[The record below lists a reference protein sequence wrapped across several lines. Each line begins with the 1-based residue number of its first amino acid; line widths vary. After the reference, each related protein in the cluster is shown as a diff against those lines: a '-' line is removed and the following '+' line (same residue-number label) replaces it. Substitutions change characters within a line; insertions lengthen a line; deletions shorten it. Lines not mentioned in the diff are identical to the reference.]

1 MNNYLRLEM
10 YFNIEEGTQN
20 YQKIVGGKIKLH
32 PIRISNNIT
41 AEGIAQHALASD
53 NINYSSNSYKP
64 RINDVLYFL
73 PGVSIPRVKIKNLAL
88 SHNIK
93 TTRDIEK
100 ASHIFG
106 HRRTYDKL
114 VKQEYYYTLPVNL
127 FKEYFNLLKKD
138 IETEGTTGIDKK
150 YIEDVDFALEHY
162 DKERILFQ
170 WAERREL
177 VNDSLSFLSTAKVN
191 SVPVALH
198 NDKAKVLHKEIKS
211 ALYSSRVDIL
221 NEDHY
226 DLFDSL
232 SGKTIFY
239 EESLLEHLNG
249 KDAITLEREQFDQ
262 LSAMLQSSDEDNHV
276 LAMEIMAN
284 CDYRSSLVY
293 LLMVFEK
300 HAHVFEA
307 KRRAKYHVNFKS
319 LLNYLNLSTSYM
331 AIIIDDIM
339 QKLIQKNALTEEW
352 IDIIYKEYTEEIRER
367 ESAYFKCHTV
377 TLSEEALKYLNI
389 NYKRQAREDFIPEE
403 REEVIEE
410 EEEVPSI
417 MWLN

>member
-1 MNNYLRLEM
+1 MNNYLKLEM

-32 PIRISNNIT
+32 PIRISNDIT

-150 YIEDVDFALEHY
+150 YIEDVEFALEHY
-162 DKERILFQ
+162 DKERILFM
-170 WAERREL
+170 WPERREL
-177 VNDSLSFLSTAKVN
+177 VNDGLSFLSPAI
-191 SVPVALH
+191 
-198 NDKAKVLHKEIKS
+198 DKAKVLHKEIKS

-221 NEDHY
+221 NEDY
-226 DLFDSL
+226 YELFDSL
-232 SGKTIFY
+232 SGKTVFY

-300 HAHVFEA
+300 YAHVFEA
-307 KRRAKYHVNFKS
+307 KRKAKYHVNFKS
-319 LLNYLNLSTSYM
+319 LLNYLNLGTSYM

-339 QKLIQKNALTEEW
+339 SKLIQKNALTEEW
-352 IDIIYKEYTEEIRER
+352 VDIIYKEYTQEIRER
-367 ESAYFKCHTV
+367 ESTYFKCHTV

-389 NYKRQAREDFIPEE
+389 NYKREAREDFIPEE

-410 EEEVPSI
+410 EEEEVPSI

>member
-1 MNNYLRLEM
+1 MNTYLRLEM
-10 YFNIEEGTQN
+10 YFSIEEGTQN

-32 PIRISNNIT
+32 PIRISNDIT

-162 DKERILFQ
+162 DKERILFM
-170 WAERREL
+170 WPERREL
-177 VNDSLSFLSTAKVN
+177 VNDGLSFLSPAI
-191 SVPVALH
+191 
-198 NDKAKVLHKEIKS
+198 DKAKVLHKEIKS
-211 ALYSSRVDIL
+211 ALYSSRIDIL

-293 LLMVFEK
+293 ILMVFEK
-300 HAHVFEA
+300 YAHVFES

-319 LLNYLNLSTSYM
+319 LLNYLNISTSYM
-331 AIIIDDIM
+331 AVTIDDIIG
-339 QKLIQKNALTEEW
+339 KLIEKNVLTEEW
-352 IDIIYKEYTEEIRER
+352 TDIIYKEYTKEIRER
-367 ESAYFKCHTV
+367 ESTYFKCHTV

-410 EEEVPSI
+410 EEEEVPSI

>member
-10 YFNIEEGTQN
+10 YFNIQEGTQN

-32 PIRISNNIT
+32 PIRISNDIT

-162 DKERILFQ
+162 DKERILFT
-170 WAERREL
+170 WPERREL
-177 VNDSLSFLSTAKVN
+177 VNDGLSFLSPEIDKV
-191 SVPVALH
+191 
-198 NDKAKVLHKEIKS
+198 KVLHKEIKA

-221 NEDHY
+221 NEDYY

-232 SGKTIFY
+232 SGKTVFY

-300 HAHVFEA
+300 YAHVFEA

-319 LLNYLNLSTSYM
+319 LLNYLDLSTSYM
-331 AIIIDDIM
+331 SVNIDCM
-339 QKLIQKNALTEEW
+339 MRKLIEKDALTEEW
-352 IDIIYKEYTEEIRER
+352 TDMIYKEYTKEIRER
-367 ESAYFKCHTV
+367 ESIWFKCHTV

-410 EEEVPSI
+410 EEEEVPSI

>member
-1 MNNYLRLEM
+1 MNTYLRLEM
-10 YFNIEEGTQN
+10 YFSIEEGTQN

-32 PIRISNNIT
+32 PIRISNDIT

-73 PGVSIPRVKIKNLAL
+73 PGVSIPRVKIKNLTL

-150 YIEDVDFALEHY
+150 YIEDVEFALEHY
-162 DKERILFQ
+162 DKERILFM
-170 WAERREL
+170 WPERREL
-177 VNDSLSFLSTAKVN
+177 VNDGLSFLSPAI
-191 SVPVALH
+191 
-198 NDKAKVLHKEIKS
+198 DKAKVLHKEIKS
-211 ALYSSRVDIL
+211 ALYSSRIDIL
-221 NEDHY
+221 NEDYY

-232 SGKTIFY
+232 SGKTVFY

-300 HAHVFEA
+300 YAHVFEA

-319 LLNYLNLSTSYM
+319 LLNYLDLSTSYM
-331 AIIIDDIM
+331 SVNIDCM
-339 QKLIQKNALTEEW
+339 MRKLIEKDALTEEW
-352 IDIIYKEYTEEIRER
+352 TDMIYKEYTKEIRER
-367 ESAYFKCHTV
+367 ESTYFKCHTV

-410 EEEVPSI
+410 EEEEVPSI

>member
-10 YFNIEEGTQN
+10 YFNIQEGTQN

-32 PIRISNNIT
+32 PIRISNDIT

-73 PGVSIPRVKIKNLAL
+73 PGVSIPRVKIKNLTL

-162 DKERILFQ
+162 DKERILFM
-170 WAERREL
+170 WPERREL
-177 VNDSLSFLSTAKVN
+177 VNDGLSFLSPEIDKV
-191 SVPVALH
+191 
-198 NDKAKVLHKEIKS
+198 KVLHKEIKS

-221 NEDHY
+221 NEDYY

-232 SGKTIFY
+232 SGKTVFY

-300 HAHVFEA
+300 YAHVFEA

-319 LLNYLNLSTSYM
+319 LLNYLDLSTSYM
-331 AIIIDDIM
+331 SVNIDCM
-339 QKLIQKNALTEEW
+339 MRKLIEKDALTEEW
-352 IDIIYKEYTEEIRER
+352 TDMIYKEYTKEIRER
-367 ESAYFKCHTV
+367 ESIWFKCHTV

-410 EEEVPSI
+410 EEEEVPSI

>member
-10 YFNIEEGTQN
+10 YFNIQEGTQN

-32 PIRISNNIT
+32 PIRISNDIT

-150 YIEDVDFALEHY
+150 YIEDVEFALEHY
-162 DKERILFQ
+162 DKERILFM
-170 WAERREL
+170 WPERREL
-177 VNDSLSFLSTAKVN
+177 VNDALSFLSPAI
-191 SVPVALH
+191 
-198 NDKAKVLHKEIKS
+198 DKAKVLHKEIKS
-211 ALYSSRVDIL
+211 ALYSSRIDIL

-300 HAHVFEA
+300 YAHVFEA

-319 LLNYLNLSTSYM
+319 LLNYLNLGTSYM

-339 QKLIQKNALTEEW
+339 KKLIEKNALTEEW

-367 ESAYFKCHTV
+367 ESTYFKCHTV

-410 EEEVPSI
+410 EEEEVPSI

>member
-1 MNNYLRLEM
+1 MNTYLRLEM
-10 YFNIEEGTQN
+10 YFSIEEGTQN

-32 PIRISNNIT
+32 PIRISNDIT

-73 PGVSIPRVKIKNLAL
+73 PGVSIPRVKIKNLTL

-150 YIEDVDFALEHY
+150 YIEDVEFALEHY
-162 DKERILFQ
+162 DKERILFM
-170 WAERREL
+170 WPERREL
-177 VNDSLSFLSTAKVN
+177 VNDGLSFLSPAI
-191 SVPVALH
+191 
-198 NDKAKVLHKEIKS
+198 DKAKVLHKEIKS
-211 ALYSSRVDIL
+211 ALYSSRIDIL

-300 HAHVFEA
+300 YAHVFEA

-319 LLNYLNLSTSYM
+319 LLNYLDLSTSYM
-331 AIIIDDIM
+331 SVNIDCM
-339 QKLIQKNALTEEW
+339 MRKLIEKDALTEEW
-352 IDIIYKEYTEEIRER
+352 TDMIYKEYTKEIRER
-367 ESAYFKCHTV
+367 ESIWFKCHTV

-410 EEEVPSI
+410 EEEEVPSI

>member
-1 MNNYLRLEM
+1 MKNYLKLE
-10 YFNIEEGTQN
+10 IEFEKTTSTQN
-20 YQKIVGGKIKLH
+20 HEKIIGGKIKLC
-32 PIRISNNIT
+32 PITIFNDIT
-41 AEGIAQHALASD
+41 AEGIAKHALASD
-53 NINYSSNSYKP
+53 SINYSSNSYKP

-106 HRRTYDKL
+106 HKRTYDKL

-127 FKEYFNLLKKD
+127 FKEYFNLIKKD
-138 IETEGTTGIDKK
+138 IEKGETTGIDKK
-150 YIEDVDFALEHY
+150 YIEDVDFALQHY
-162 DKERILFQ
+162 DKKRILFL
-170 WAERREL
+170 WPERREL
-177 VNDSLSFLSTAKVN
+177 SNDSLSFLDFK
-191 SVPVALH
+191 
-198 NDKAKVLHKEIKS
+198 NDRTKVLHKEIKS
-211 ALYSSRVDIL
+211 ALYSSRIDVL
-221 NEDHY
+221 NEDYY
-226 DLFDSL
+226 DLFESL
-232 SGKTIFY
+232 SDKTVLY

-284 CDYRSSLVY
+284 CDYRSSLIY

-300 HAHVFEA
+300 YAHVFES

-319 LLNYLNLSTSYM
+319 LLNYLDLGTSYM

-339 QKLIQKNALTEEW
+339 HKLIKKNALTEEW
-352 IDIIYKEYTEEIRER
+352 IDIIYKEYTKEIRER
-367 ESAYFKCHTV
+367 ESTYFKCHTV

-410 EEEVPSI
+410 EEEEVPSI

>member
-1 MNNYLRLEM
+1 MNNYLKLEM
-10 YFNIEEGTQN
+10 YFTFQEGTQN

-32 PIRISNNIT
+32 PVRISNNIT

-53 NINYSSNSYKP
+53 SINYSSNSYKP

-138 IETEGTTGIDKK
+138 IEIGETTGIDKK

-177 VNDSLSFLSTAKVN
+177 VNDSLSFLSTSKVN
-191 SVPVALH
+191 PVPVALH
-198 NDKAKVLHKEIKS
+198 NDKAKVLHKEIKA

-221 NEDHY
+221 NEDYY
-226 DLFDSL
+226 DLFENL
-232 SGKTIFY
+232 SGKTVLY
-239 EESLLEHLNG
+239 EES
-249 KDAITLEREQFDQ
+249 
-262 LSAMLQSSDEDNHV
+262 HV

-284 CDYRSSLVY
+284 GDYRSSLVY

-300 HAHVFEA
+300 YAHVFEA

-319 LLNYLNLSTSYM
+319 LLNYLNLGTSYM
-331 AIIIDDIM
+331 AVIIDDIM
-339 QKLIQKNALTEEW
+339 KKLIEKNALTEEW
-352 IDIIYKEYTEEIRER
+352 TDIIYKEYTEEIRER
-367 ESAYFKCHTV
+367 ESTYFKCHTV
-377 TLSEEALKYLNI
+377 TLNEEALKYLNI
-389 NYKRQAREDFIPEE
+389 NYKREAREDFIPEE

-410 EEEVPSI
+410 EEEEVPSI